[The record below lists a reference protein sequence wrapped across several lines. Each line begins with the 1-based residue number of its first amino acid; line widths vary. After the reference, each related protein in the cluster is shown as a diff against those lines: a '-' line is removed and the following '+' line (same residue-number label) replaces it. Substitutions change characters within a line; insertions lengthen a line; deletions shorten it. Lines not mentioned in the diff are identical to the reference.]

1 MSASPPVAIDPIA
14 TFFNDLISKLMSGIA
29 APAIIAAAEAAQP
42 WLAYPIIKQ
51 IFEAIVNEAAGKIA
65 IIEEQGVVKIIF
77 QIEAGSKL
85 ALLASSLNA
94 LQKAR
99 NSGDTNAISDA
110 EQKAI
115 DQWGSAIHFPGLAPV
130 HK

>member
-99 NSGDTNAISDA
+99 NGGDTNAISDA